1 MNNYLIDKDK
11 SVPPSK
17 KKFNFKDFKHN
28 TCCSLNNI
36 ECFLNNVTCCYKVFK
51 LYRLLK

>member
-11 SVPPSK
+11 SVQTSK
-17 KKFNFKDFKHN
+17 KKFNFRDFKHN
-28 TCCSLNNI
+28 TYCSLNNI